1 VKRTL
6 FALVVAL
13 ACTAAACNKDSSST
27 PAAPTAP
34 TRTTDTH
41 SGTVAVRS
49 SDSYGVPVAQAGQ
62 VDVTLTVAGPPST
75 IVMGL
80 SVGTLDASSNCVLVA
95 GGTTNT
101 PAGTSPQL
109 SGIFTA
115 GNICIQVR
123 DIGNATAPVSY
134 TVTVLHP

>member
-1 VKRTL
+1 MKRTL
-6 FALVVAL
+6 FGLVVAL
-13 ACTAAACNKDSSST
+13 ACTAAGCSKAST
-27 PAAPTAP
+27 TTPTTTTA

-49 SDSYGVPVAQAGQ
+49 SDSYGVPVSQAGQ

-80 SVGTLDASSNCVLVA
+80 GVGTLDASSNCVLVA

-101 PAGTSPQL
+101 AAGTSPQL

>member
-1 VKRTL
+1 VKYTIL
-6 FALVVAL
+6 GVVAVL
-13 ACTAAACNKDSSST
+13 ACVAAGCNKDST
-27 PAAPTAP
+27 AAPTTPAAP
-34 TRTTDTH
+34 TRTTDTY
-41 SGTVAVRS
+41 SGTVAVKS
-49 SDSYGVPVAQAGQ
+49 LDTHGIPVTQQGQ

-80 SVGTLDASSNCVLVA
+80 GVGTLDASSNCVLVT
-95 GGTTNT
+95 GGTTT
-101 PAGTSPQL
+101 TAAGTSPQL

-134 TVTVLHP
+134 TVSVLHP